1 MGLPSRQQPGGLVRT
16 ALVSVRFVCDMGLRR
31 QDIVESAER
40 SRSFEGCAAA
50 FAACVV
56 AAADFVAVVRCIVG
70 SQRFEVHAGSHREW
84 LVRYRYR
91 QGRALARCVVAEI
104 GFAVA
109 LARRELEEEG
119 EQVVVAQSVDVFAC
133 KELLKVHRRA

>member
-1 MGLPSRQQPGGLVRT
+1 
-16 ALVSVRFVCDMGLRR
+16 MGLRR
-31 QDIVESAER
+31 QGIVESAER

-56 AAADFVAVVRCIVG
+56 AAAAAAAADFVAVVRCIVG

-109 LARRELEEEG
+109 LAQRELEEEG